1 MPEAMRQ
8 FFKFL
13 NKYFMVPMF
22 RLGLGPFMTNPFS
35 GYIMV
40 MKTIGRKSGKV
51 RYVPVNYAI
60 WKGDIFCISGG
71 GEHADWYRNLQA
83 HPEIEVMLP
92 GGAIYG
98 AVETGC
104 KREDRVGIIRQIL
117 KNGGFAGFFEGY
129 NPWKISDADLA
140 EKTAGFP
147 LIVIRPTGMGN
158 GAADPKGW
166 AWIGWL
172 AVLAALVL
180 FLVLK

>member
-1 MPEAMRQ
+1 MEIVRQ
-8 FFKFL
+8 
-13 NKYFMVPMF
+13 
-22 RLGLGPFMTNPFS
+22 GGPA
-35 GYIMV
+35 G
-40 MKTIGRKSGKV
+40 
-51 RYVPVNYAI
+51 
-60 WKGDIFCISGG
+60 
-71 GEHADWYRNLQA
+71 Q
-83 HPEIEVMLP
+83 
-92 GGAIYG
+92 
-98 AVETGC
+98 
-104 KREDRVGIIRQIL
+104 RVGPADATTPGVPRSVNRAM

-129 NPWKISDADLA
+129 NPWKIGDADLA